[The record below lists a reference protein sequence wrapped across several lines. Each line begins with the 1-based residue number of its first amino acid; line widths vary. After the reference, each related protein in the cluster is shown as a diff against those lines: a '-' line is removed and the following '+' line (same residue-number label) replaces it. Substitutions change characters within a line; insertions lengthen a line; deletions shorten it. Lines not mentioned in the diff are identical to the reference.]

1 MSEPSTIDA
10 VMAAVGY
17 NTAKAGAGTSVVGW
31 ALSSEGV
38 ALIGL
43 LIGGIG
49 LIIQVIFQRRRDKRE
64 GEDLRMRR
72 EEHEARMRQL

>member
-43 LIGGIG
+43 VIAGIG
-49 LIIQVIFQRRRDKRE
+49 VFIQWFYRRRQD
-64 GEDLRMRR
+64 RR
-72 EEHEARMRQL
+72 EQEEHDMRMARGRIGL

>member
-1 MSEPSTIDA
+1 MSEPGTVDA
-10 VMAAVGY
+10 ALAAIGY
-17 NTAKAGAGTSVVGW
+17 NTVKGGAATTVAGW
-31 ALSSEGV
+31 ALSSDGV

-43 LIGGIG
+43 VLAALG
-49 LIIQVIFQRRRDKRE
+49 LVIQWIFQRRRDKRE